1 MLPSSRSLP
10 PKIKSKLIERSSK
23 TLTPLIKE
31 SEASLPE
38 GQLFRHLP
46 PLLMPYQ
53 AHWFSDTSQVMVW
66 EKSRRIGA
74 TWADAAKSALQ
85 AARANGNDT
94 YYLGTSKEMTLD
106 YIENVSYW
114 AKAYQLAA
122 TKIEQT
128 VIKDEDED
136 ILVFRVRFASGH
148 KVVALSSRPS
158 SLRGKQGNVVVDECA
173 FLQDLN
179 EVRKAAMA
187 LTMWG
192 GQIRYISTHNGVNN
206 PFNKLCEEVRSG
218 ALDYSLHKTTLF
230 DAIADGLFKRIC
242 LINGEEWS
250 IEKEFAWYA
259 QLYKDYGIG
268 ADEELGCQPLDVK
281 GGGKV
286 FDRTWF
292 EIVDTLPRFNA
303 QVRFWDMAAT
313 AREFNADSFYT
324 AGLHLGRFGSDYYVL
339 HLVAEQ
345 LGPVQGDDLIVTTAF
360 QDGRIVPVRWEL
372 EGGSAGLKVEA
383 NLRSRLPGFDAKG
396 VKPLGDK
403 LTRAKPVAGETKR
416 GNIKLL
422 RGVWNPMFLDA
433 VHGFDGTS
441 QPLINDV
448 TDALSGAYAEISGS
462 RNYRVSGSFSRP
474 RIG

>member
-1 MLPSSRSLP
+1 MRL
-10 PKIKSKLIERSSK
+10 KIIERSSSK
-23 TLTPLIKE
+23 GILSKASP
-31 SEASLPE
+31 SEGIQE
-38 GQLFRHLP
+38 GDRLFRRLP

-53 AHWFSDTSQVMVW
+53 AQWFSDTSQVMVW

-85 AARANGNDT
+85 AARSNGSDT

-106 YIENVSYW
+106 YIESVSYW
-114 AKAYQLAA
+114 ARAYQLAA
-122 TKIEQT
+122 TQIEQT
-128 VIKDEDED
+128 VIRDEDED

-173 FLQDLN
+173 FLQDFN

-192 GQIRYISTHNGVNN
+192 GQIRYISTHNGVSN
-206 PFNKLCEEVRSG
+206 PFNKLCEEIRSG
-218 ALDYSLHKTTLF
+218 ALSYSLHRTTLS
-230 DAIADGLFKRIC
+230 DAIADGLFRRIC
-242 LINGEEWS
+242 LINGEQWTLEN
-250 IEKEFAWYA
+250 EFAWYA
-259 QLYKDYGIG
+259 QLYRDYGIG

-281 GGGKV
+281 GGGLV
-286 FDRTWF
+286 FNRTWF
-292 EIVDTLPRFNA
+292 EVVDTLPRFST

-313 AREFNADSFYT
+313 AQEFNSDAFYT
-324 AGLHLGRFGSDYYVL
+324 AGLHLGRFGSDYYVV
-339 HLVAEQ
+339 HLIAEQ
-345 LGPVQGDDLIVTTAF
+345 VGPAEGDDLIVTTAA

-383 NLRSRLPGFDAKG
+383 NLRSRLSGFDARG

-403 LTRAKPVAGETKR
+403 LTRAKPIAGEAKR
-416 GNIKLL
+416 GNVKLL
-422 RGVWNPMFLDA
+422 RGMWNQMFLDA

-448 TDALSGAYAEISGS
+448 TDALSGAYGEISTV
-462 RNYRVSGSFSRP
+462 RNYHVSGTVNRAKLS
-474 RIG
+474 